1 MRSGGGQPA
10 AARFSGIIAMK
21 LSLALALAAGVLA
34 GVSTFSAAAI
44 AADAPPGALSCSGCH
59 SPNAAEASTPG
70 RLNGRDPAKTVAAL
84 QEFRSGQRAAT
95 IMDRVVKGF
104 TPDEIQAIATWYGA
118 QK

>member
-1 MRSGGGQPA
+1 
-10 AARFSGIIAMK
+10 MK
-21 LSLALALAAGVLA
+21 LSLAAGVLA
-34 GVSTFSAAAI
+34 GVSILATVAI

-59 SPNAAEASTPG
+59 SPSATDTSTPP
-70 RLNGRDPAKTVAAL
+70 RLIGRDPAKTVAAL

-104 TPDEIQAIATWYGA
+104 TPEEIQAIAAWYGA

>member
-1 MRSGGGQPA
+1 
-10 AARFSGIIAMK
+10 MK
-21 LSLALALAAGVLA
+21 PSLALAAGILA
-34 GVSTFSAAAI
+34 GTNVLPATAI

-59 SPNAAEASTPG
+59 SPNATETSTPP
-70 RLNGRDPAKTVAAL
+70 RLVGRDPAKMVAAL
-84 QEFRSGQRAAT
+84 QEFRSGQRPAT

>member
-1 MRSGGGQPA
+1 
-10 AARFSGIIAMK
+10 MK
-21 LSLALALAAGVLA
+21 ISFAFAAGVLA
-34 GVSTFSAAAI
+34 GASILPAA

-59 SPNAAEASTPG
+59 SPNATEDSTPP
-70 RLNGRDPAKTVAAL
+70 RLIGRDPAKTMAAL

-104 TPDEIQAIATWYGA
+104 TPEEIQAIATWYGA

>member
-1 MRSGGGQPA
+1 
-10 AARFSGIIAMK
+10 MK
-21 LSLALALAAGVLA
+21 LSLAAGVLA
-34 GVSTFSAAAI
+34 GVSILAAAIPSVVAI

-59 SPNAAEASTPG
+59 SPSATDTSTPP
-70 RLNGRDPAKTVAAL
+70 RLIGRDPAKTVAAL

-104 TPDEIQAIATWYGA
+104 TPEEIQAIATWYGA

>member
-1 MRSGGGQPA
+1 
-10 AARFSGIIAMK
+10 MK
-21 LSLALALAAGVLA
+21 ISFAFAAGVLA
-34 GVSTFSAAAI
+34 GASILPVTAI

-59 SPNAAEASTPG
+59 SPNATEDSTPP
-70 RLNGRDPAKTVAAL
+70 RLIGRDPAKTVAAL

-104 TPDEIQAIATWYGA
+104 TPEEIQAIASWYGA

>member
-1 MRSGGGQPA
+1 
-10 AARFSGIIAMK
+10 MK
-21 LSLALALAAGVLA
+21 ISLAFATGMLAVANLLP
-34 GVSTFSAAAI
+34 AAAI

-59 SPNAAEASTPG
+59 SPNATDTSMPP
-70 RLNGRDPAKTVAAL
+70 RLIGRDSAKTVAAL

-104 TPDEIQAIATWYGA
+104 TPDEIQAIAAWYGA